1 LEESKSKYHRGVE
14 MQMINMVSNQQ
25 SNNST
30 ISFRRLD
37 NKVAIITG
45 ASHGIGAATAR
56 LFAQE
61 GAAVVLAS
69 RNEEA
74 IKHIV
79 REIEAAGGQALAVRT
94 DVSEPASVDALVR
107 QTLETY
113 GKLDIAFNNAGN
125 NIGIKPFTETS
136 AQEFD
141 EVIAVNLRGVFLSMK
156 YEIPAMLANGQGA
169 IVNTSSK
176 VGLSGWKEI
185 APYVAAKHGVVG
197 LTKAVALEY
206 AKRNIRVNAIAPG
219 PILTENVAAQISANP
234 QIEAQ
239 IANAVPLG
247 RIGAMTEVAETAA
260 WLCSDAASFVT
271 GVTLPVD
278 GGQLIL

>member
-1 LEESKSKYHRGVE
+1 
-14 MQMINMVSNQQ
+14 MINMALNQR
-25 SNNST
+25 STNST

-45 ASHGIGAATAR
+45 ASQGIGATAAR
-56 LFAQE
+56 LFARE
-61 GAAVVLAS
+61 GAAVVLAA
-69 RNEEA
+69 RNGEA
-74 IKHIV
+74 MTPIV
-79 REIEAAGGQALAVRT
+79 REIEASGGRAIAVST
-94 DVSEPASVDALVR
+94 DVSEPASVEALVR

-113 GKLDIAFNNAGN
+113 GKLDIAFNNAGS

-136 AQEFD
+136 VQEFD
-141 EVIAVNLRGVFLSMK
+141 KVIAVNLRGVFLSMK

-219 PILTENVAAQISANP
+219 PILTENIAAQISANP
-234 QIEAQ
+234 QIETH
-239 IANAVPLG
+239 IANSVPLG
-247 RIGAMTEVAETAA
+247 RIGAMTEVAETAL
-260 WLCSDAASFVT
+260 WLCSEAASFVT

-278 GGQLIL
+278 GGQMIL